1 MIRTP
6 ANVLSVVLI
15 MGLYSAL
22 QPPVLASQEDTQGA
36 SEEIARACA
45 LTLTNVW
52 IELQG
57 LAGKFPVLDGISS
70 AKLVNG
76 EPYDKVAQKPLPVYH
91 RLDYRK
97 NVRTI
102 QTAPD
107 AQGRVPASGE
117 RHVVEN
123 GGMELVICIV
133 DAPVKVAGTVLL
145 LPIGEGKTQM
155 RLVFRLEQNPDV
167 PPVTTAI
174 RDVIEKHVEVLRT
187 SLRTII
193 EAFPGTLK

>member
-1 MIRTP
+1 M
-6 ANVLSVVLI
+6 
-15 MGLYSAL
+15 
-22 QPPVLASQEDTQGA
+22 
-36 SEEIARACA
+36 
-45 LTLTNVW
+45 
-52 IELQG
+52 
-57 LAGKFPVLDGISS
+57 
-70 AKLVNG
+70 
-76 EPYDKVAQKPLPVYH
+76 
-91 RLDYRK
+91 
-97 NVRTI
+97 
-102 QTAPD
+102 
-107 AQGRVPASGE
+107 
-117 RHVVEN
+117 
-123 GGMELVICIV
+123 ICIV